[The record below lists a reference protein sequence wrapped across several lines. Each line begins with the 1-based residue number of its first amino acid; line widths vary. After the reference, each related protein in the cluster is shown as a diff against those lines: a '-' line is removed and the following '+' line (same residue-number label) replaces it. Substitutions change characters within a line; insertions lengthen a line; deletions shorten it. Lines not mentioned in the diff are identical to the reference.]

1 MWRRNNGDYG
11 GERAVRAVRLM
22 ICQAI
27 FRRRRHQPRRP
38 ALAKIRPEIQILQ
51 LAQERK
57 RVPSQ
62 QSVVIEPGASLIHA
76 SMRAALAEL
85 DEGTFTE
92 GLELDLNGNCFNLFG
107 EKWRA

>member
-1 MWRRNNGDYG
+1 VLGFAAKVQ
-11 GERAVRAVRLM
+11 AV
-22 ICQAI
+22 
-27 FRRRRHQPRRP
+27 FFRRRHQPRRP
-38 ALAKIRPEIQILQ
+38 TLAKIRPEIESLQ

-57 RVPSQ
+57 RVLSQ

-92 GLELDLNGNCFNLFG
+92 GLELDLKTVARHCQRSTKLTI
-107 EKWRA
+107 